1 MLRRK
6 LLDLGEVAEHVVYV
20 FEMMVLLIPHMYCVA
35 SFEHRDH
42 RDCFPPRWFSRIP
55 MSVVCLL

>member
-6 LLDLGEVAEHVVYV
+6 LLDLGEVAEQVVYV

-35 SFEHRDH
+35 SFDTEITETVFRQGVSLEFQ
-42 RDCFPPRWFSRIP
+42 CE
-55 MSVVCLL
+55 